1 MIMETKI
8 IDLRE
13 IRKQLI
19 ANIYNLLK
27 EKGYEPEEGINIV
40 KGLYGDDEDEQEDA
54 PQLLVTASNSLN
66 YVDEIMAYP
75 FAIGYITFFQG
86 TEFEVCE
93 GDPEEDESVN
103 YVTDEDFPIE
113 SLSALYSILEDIR
126 ENNNNSKEE

>member
-1 MIMETKI
+1 METKI

-40 KGLYGDDEDEQEDA
+40 KGLYGDDEQEQEDA

-66 YVDEIMAYP
+66 YGDEIMAYP
-75 FAIGYITFFQG
+75 FSLGYITFFQEG
-86 TEFEVCE
+86 AEFEVCE
-93 GDPEEDESVN
+93 GDPEEDVSVN

-126 ENNNNSKEE
+126 EGSNNNSNEE